1 MIIYN
6 IIKIFK
12 NFISFLLFFSLMSCT
27 YYQKEEITE
36 EDIDIENI
44 SSIESSNSF
53 SFEVIDNYWDN
64 KNLKSHSINYNF
76 DELFNFDFGK
86 GEKNINFIISN
97 PLLINNSLF
106 LIDNESVLTKYDI
119 LSNTVIWQKKVNDN
133 IQDNVAGPA
142 SLLSINE
149 SIIITSGEGTI
160 TSLDFDG
167 NLNWTKNFNNTI
179 KTASYK
185 IDNIILI
192 ATNDGELNL
201 LDSLNGSIKV
211 NFNKEI
217 NKIPSYYGGKFI
229 NYKNNLIFISPK
241 KNIYFIDNFLFEYSE
256 LDNNFFQLFEPINQD
271 NYDYNI
277 DIFTYS
283 NYLIL
288 VENNEY
294 YSLFNITNN
303 VLEINQYQ
311 IPKSK
316 YLKLINNAIIS
327 LDKNNILRAINYQNN
342 KMFWKNDIKKYLN
355 NSDIIDIIISNN
367 DLYLF
372 LDNGKILILDKN
384 NGEIIQEIKLKINN
398 IKSLY
403 FHKNYILFINNKA
416 KVYVYN

>member
-1 MIIYN
+1 MRGY
-6 IIKIFK
+6 
-12 NFISFLLFFSLMSCT
+12 FF
-27 YYQKEEITE
+27 
-36 EDIDIENI
+36 
-44 SSIESSNSF
+44 
-53 SFEVIDNYWDN
+53 
-64 KNLKSHSINYNF
+64 
-76 DELFNFDFGK
+76 
-86 GEKNINFIISN
+86 
-97 PLLINNSLF
+97 
-106 LIDNESVLTKYDI
+106 I
-119 LSNTVIWQKKVNDN
+119 LSSKQVV
-133 IQDNVAGPA
+133 
-142 SLLSINE
+142 
-149 SIIITSGEGTI
+149 
-160 TSLDFDG
+160 
-167 NLNWTKNFNNTI
+167 
-179 KTASYK
+179 
-185 IDNIILI
+185 
-192 ATNDGELNL
+192 
-201 LDSLNGSIKV
+201 IKV
-211 NFNKEI
+211 F
-217 NKIPSYYGGKFI
+217 
-229 NYKNNLIFISPK
+229 
-241 KNIYFIDNFLFEYSE
+241 NFLFEYSE

-342 KMFWKNDIKKYLN
+342 KMFWKNDIKNYLN